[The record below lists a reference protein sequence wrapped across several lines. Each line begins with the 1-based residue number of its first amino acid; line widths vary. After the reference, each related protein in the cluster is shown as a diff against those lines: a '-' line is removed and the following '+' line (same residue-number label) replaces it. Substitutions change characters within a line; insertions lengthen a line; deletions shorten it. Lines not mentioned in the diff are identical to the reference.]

1 MPWITL
7 DLDLAYTHARFTNFD
22 LVGYFIPGAPAWVAS
37 GGVTFG
43 GESGWFGTVLARY
56 FGPRPLIEDDS
67 VRSQQSLIFNA
78 RAGYKFDNGMR
89 LQLGVLNLFNAQ
101 TNQIEYYYLSR
112 LPGEPIGGVAD
123 RHVHPAE
130 PLAVRLTL
138 AARF

>member
-1 MPWITL
+1 M
-7 DLDLAYTHARFTNFD
+7 R
-22 LVGYFIPGAPAWVAS
+22 APATNSTTA
-37 GGVTFG
+37 
-43 GESGWFGTVLARY
+43 L
-56 FGPRPLIEDDS
+56 
-67 VRSQQSLIFNA
+67 
-78 RAGYKFDNGMR
+78 R
-89 LQLGVLNLFNAQ
+89 LQLDVLNLFNAQ

>member
-1 MPWITL
+1 
-7 DLDLAYTHARFTNFD
+7 
-22 LVGYFIPGAPAWVAS
+22 
-37 GGVTFG
+37 
-43 GESGWFGTVLARY
+43 Y

-67 VRSQQSLIFNA
+67 VRSLSSFIVNA

-89 LQLGVLNLFNAQ
+89 LQLDVLNLFNAQ

-112 LPGEPIGGVAD
+112 LPGEPIDGVAD

-138 AARF
+138 AATF